1 MDPPLRPAAH
11 APLPRADSVVG
22 PLNVTPPEPLTVDQL
37 IEPSQARSRLETVV
51 GPRVFAVSA
60 KLTGERHT
68 VAVPLKAKW
77 QALLS
82 ILTGRFLEV
91 GDSAFA
97 DVKEQTVQA
106 STNIGLLSALLVAIA
121 VQFILEAAVA
131 PNGNGYINTYP
142 YAWVGQ
148 LYFVMMTAAGMALF
162 LSTSASILTVVV
174 LNETESLE
182 EARCGAAAAAAHIY
196 RRPHHPYLFLI
207 HSHTALPFTLVV
219 TLRFLV
225 YAAHNEVLMPF
236 RYLFLGVVCL
246 VNGVSVWLF
255 IVTLQLINPAPPSK
269 RSPARLFSMHLC
281 GRLPSVCIS
290 VAAFQVCSLHVVSR
304 RG

>member
-1 MDPPLRPAAH
+1 MDPPLRPAAR

-207 HSHTALPFTLVV
+207 VWRSCSCSSHLSSSPPPLSFSHTLPYRTSFHSRRHSQVPRLRRTQRSAHALPLPLPRRRLPRQRRQRLAIHRHF
-219 TLRFLV
+219 
-225 YAAHNEVLMPF
+225 AAH
-236 RYLFLGVVCL
+236 
-246 VNGVSVWLF
+246 
-255 IVTLQLINPAPPSK
+255 Q
-269 RSPARLFSMHLC
+269 
-281 GRLPSVCIS
+281 
-290 VAAFQVCSLHVVSR
+290 SR
-304 RG
+304 ASQ